1 MMKKFSVCLSE
12 SPYPGSDWI
21 GQVEVAAMNEG
32 VALRIAQCMFNGTG
46 LHVRV
51 HPTKDVQDILFG
63 PYSEENE
70 A

>member
-1 MMKKFSVCLSE
+1 MMKKFSVCLTE
-12 SPYPGSDWI
+12 TPDAGSDWI
-21 GQVEVAAMNEG
+21 GQVEVAAMNKG
-32 VALRIAQCMFNGTG
+32 LALRIAQSMFNGTG

-70 A
+70 S